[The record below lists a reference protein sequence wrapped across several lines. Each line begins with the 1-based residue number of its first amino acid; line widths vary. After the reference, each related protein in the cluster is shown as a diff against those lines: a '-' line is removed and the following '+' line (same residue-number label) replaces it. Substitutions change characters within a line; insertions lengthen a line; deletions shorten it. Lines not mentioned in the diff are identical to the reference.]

1 MNLIQVISGQF
12 MTRQVMSI

>member
-12 MTRQVMSI
+12 MTRQVISI